1 MPPSPPTPH
10 SPLPTPP
17 VLEVILQQEG
27 IESPIAPESWQPWF
41 SAWFAEMQ
49 PTLPEIWQSDAYE
62 LSLRLTDDREVQTL
76 NRDYRHIDNPT
87 DVLSFAAL
95 ESNFPPTPDEANE
108 PIYLGDI
115 VISIDSA
122 QRQSGN
128 HGLSIELTWL
138 AVHGFLH
145 LLGWDHPD
153 DAQLDRMLC
162 QQAQL
167 LGQVGLVAPDYCHP
181 DESANPRESASS
193 RA

>member
-1 MPPSPPTPH
+1 LIVVLET
-10 SPLPTPP
+10 P
-17 VLEVILQQEG
+17 VLEVIVQSDG

-41 SAWFAEMQ
+41 NAWLAAMQ

-62 LSLRLTDDREVQTL
+62 LTLRLTDDREVQTL
-76 NRDYRHIDNPT
+76 NRDYRKIDKPT

-95 ESNFPPTPDEANE
+95 ESNFPPTPEEEDE

-115 VISIDSA
+115 VISIETA

-128 HGLSIELTWL
+128 HGVTIELTWL

-145 LLGWDHPD
+145 LIGWDHPD
-153 DAQLDRMLC
+153 DEQLDRMLR

-167 LGQVGLVAPDYCHP
+167 LQGVGLAAPNY
-181 DESANPRESASS
+181 E
-193 RA
+193 